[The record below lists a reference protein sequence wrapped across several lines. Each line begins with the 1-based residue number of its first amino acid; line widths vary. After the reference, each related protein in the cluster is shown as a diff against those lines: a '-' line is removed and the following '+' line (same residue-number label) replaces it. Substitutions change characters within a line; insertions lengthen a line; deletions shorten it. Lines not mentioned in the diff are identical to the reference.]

1 MIDTLGGLM
10 RKMWVR
16 FLLAGLFL
24 LPPLA
29 VAVGQSPPAVLG
41 TWTGKVA
48 QNKGSTGYTVVMT
61 ISANAAETDYPE
73 LKCGGKLTRVGAA
86 NGYVFFTETITRG
99 GKSSGG
105 NCIDG
110 TITVTPASDKLIW
123 GWIGGFNN
131 ETFVAWGTLVR
142 K

>member
-1 MIDTLGGLM
+1 ML
-10 RKMWVR
+10 KMWSR

-29 VAVGQSPPAVLG
+29 VAVGQSPPALLG
-41 TWTGKVA
+41 TWTGMVA

-61 ISANAAETDYPE
+61 VSANGAETEYPE

-86 NGYVFFTETITRG
+86 NGYIFFTETITHG
-99 GKSSGG
+99 GKNSGG
-105 NCIDG
+105 GCIDG
-110 TITVTPASDKLIW
+110 TITAAPAAGKLVC
-123 GWIGGFNN
+123 GWFGAYNG
-131 ETFVAWGTLVR
+131 ETFVAGETLAR